1 MRPLVAH
8 CHMGLGEA
16 YSKKGLGEEAR
27 SALLAAIEL
36 YRSTDMV
43 FWLPKAEFALT
54 KADSAQS

>member
-1 MRPLVAH
+1 MRPLLAH

-36 YRSTDMV
+36 YRSMDMV
-43 FWLPKAEFALT
+43 FWLP
-54 KADSAQS
+54 